1 MKNIFENVLF
11 GVARED
17 HKIESS
23 LIEKNN
29 YRNLLTVC
37 SGGCVPMSLK
47 AIFPDLNVVAYDINP
62 NQIDH
67 CKKKINAVLRK
78 DFSSLNINQYGDQL
92 LNQSGK
98 FEEMFQS
105 LRKSFIKNVTEDKT
119 IKFFFSRATS
129 DKDRQ
134 KTFTM
139 WNNHKNIKIPFQDTF
154 SDVKIEKVFGNQ
166 ATKQGQPGSYVSYF
180 QKKIMRALSK
190 EESYNNPFLQHIFLG
205 YYKSEKAFPYMTLK
219 TRPAIQF
226 FEGNICDV
234 PKLQGF
240 EMISLSNLFDWSDES
255 FIVQCVKKLSN
266 IKPGSSIL
274 LRQLNN
280 HKDWSLFF
288 GEGFI
293 EDKAFDKYWQEKDR
307 SLFYDH
313 FRLFVKV

>member
-1 MKNIFENVLF
+1 MKNIFESVLF
-11 GVARED
+11 GVSRED
-17 HKIESS
+17 HKIEAS

-29 YRNLLTVC
+29 YKNLLTVC
-37 SGGCVPMSLK
+37 SGGCVPLSLK

-67 CKKKINAVLRK
+67 CKKKTNAVLRK
-78 DFSSLNINQYGDQL
+78 DFPSLNINQYGDQL

-119 IKFFFSRATS
+119 IKFFFSTATS
-129 DKDRQ
+129 DKERK
-134 KTFTM
+134 KTSTT

-154 SDVKIEKVFGNQ
+154 SDVKIEKVFGNH
-166 ATKQGQPGSYVSYF
+166 ATKQGQPGSYVPYF
-180 QKKIMRALSK
+180 QKKIMRALLK
-190 EESYNNPFLQHIFLG
+190 EESPDNPFLQHIFLG

-219 TRPAIQF
+219 TSPVIHF

-234 PKLQGF
+234 PNLQDF

-255 FIVQCVKKLSN
+255 FVRQCVKGFSN
-266 IKPGSSIL
+266 IRPGSSVL

-280 HKDWSLFF
+280 HKDWSPFF
-288 GEGFI
+288 VDGFT
-293 EDKAFDKYWQEKDR
+293 EDKAFDKHWQKKDR
-307 SLFYDH
+307 SFFYDH
-313 FRLFVKV
+313 FRLFVKA

>member
-17 HKIESS
+17 HKIEASV
-23 LIEKNN
+23 IEKNN

-47 AIFPDLNVVAYDINP
+47 AIFPDLNVMAYDINP

-78 DFSSLNINQYGDQL
+78 DFSSLNIKRYGDHF

-105 LRKSFIKNVTEDKT
+105 LRNSFIKNVAEYKT

-129 DKDRQ
+129 DKERQ
-134 KTFTM
+134 KIFTT
-139 WNNHKNIKIPFQDTF
+139 WSNHKNIIIPFQTTF
-154 SDVKIEKVFGNQ
+154 SDVRIEKVFGNH

-180 QKKIMRALSK
+180 QKKIMRALSREK
-190 EESYNNPFLQHIFLG
+190 SYDNPFLQHIFLG
-205 YYKSEKAFPYMTLK
+205 HYKSEKVFPYMTLK
-219 TRPAIQF
+219 TRPKIQF
-226 FEGNICDV
+226 FEGNIYDV
-234 PKLQGF
+234 PKLQDF
-240 EMISLSNLFDWSDES
+240 EMISLSNLFDWSDEA
-255 FIVQCVKKLSN
+255 FVRQCIKKFSN
-266 IKPGSSIL
+266 IQSGSSVL

-280 HKDWSLFF
+280 HKDWSPFF
-288 GEGFI
+288 GEGFA
-293 EDKAFDKYWQEKDR
+293 EDKAFDKYWQKKDR
-307 SLFYDH
+307 SFFYDH
-313 FRLFVKV
+313 FRLFVKA